1 MTKQR
6 LEKTVKDMLYDVPN
20 TYYMKLQVNP
30 MAHTPTPGD
39 FLFITYGRNNIIEC
53 KECSGTSF
61 AFSRFTQKKA
71 LLLWQRAILKNKGYI
86 VISFWKGTRKK
97 STYYPIRVDDFDDI
111 IKNISKKSVNEA
123 DLARYRLDLYE
134 FQTLKWLF

>member
-1 MTKQR
+1 MAKQR
-6 LEKTVKDMLYDVPN
+6 LENTLKDMLCDVPKS
-20 TYYMKLQVNP
+20 YYMKLQVNP

-39 FLFITYGRNNIIEC
+39 FLFVSAGRNSIIEC

-61 AFSRFTQKKA
+61 AFSRFTQKEA
-71 LLLWQRAILKNKGYI
+71 LLVWHRSVTRNIGYI

-111 IKNISKKSVNEA
+111 IEKSSKKSVNEA